1 MKEYFIG
8 LKICEC
14 YTVHIIED
22 GYEEKEM
29 IHQDNIAG
37 FIMCLEF
44 LGYKQI

>member
-1 MKEYFIG
+1 MKKYFIG
-8 LKICEC
+8 LKICEH

-29 IHQDNIAG
+29 IHQDNITG